1 MRYPGDHKMR
11 GADRRHI
18 KASMRARWQYGLTR
32 NVILVLRVED
42 LFGDPGLHLV
52 KLVDRTVPFSSLKIA
67 IQRRIDTAAD
77 LFVELIRAG

>member
-1 MRYPGDHKMR
+1 
-11 GADRRHI
+11 
-18 KASMRARWQYGLTR
+18 
-32 NVILVLRVED
+32 VILVLRVED